1 MYGAQYF
8 DEVFTDVQDA
18 KKWYKEQQEGLEERF
33 ALAIEEA
40 IVKILKMPSA
50 YAVRY
55 KNIRIAHPKV
65 FPYNIHFY
73 IDEDAQNVV
82 FTGII
87 FNKKQNA
94 LRLDR

>member
-1 MYGAQYF
+1 M
-8 DEVFTDVQDA
+8 
-18 KKWYKEQQEGLEERF
+18 F
-33 ALAIEEA
+33 AGFFMK
-40 IVKILKMPSA
+40 KILKMPSA
-50 YAVRY
+50 YSIRY
-55 KNIRIAHPKV
+55 KNVRIAHPKV

-73 IDEDAQNVV
+73 IDEETQIVV